1 MKARQ
6 TDGNI
11 VTYPQL
17 PNTWN
22 GKSGHILNFRNAS
35 ETVLKAEGF
44 YDVIQPSYNSLTQ
57 NIGGIE
63 WDNKKKVF
71 TRKVTDIDFS
81 ATYEVME
88 EKDGEL
94 VKTGEVKN
102 TYDVAGKK
110 TQLIEILKGNANRLL
125 SSTDWQVTRK
135 AERDIAIDDDVKT
148 KRAEIIAEYDKKKK
162 EVNAKKKYESLLSY
176 DTTFFPVKPENGI

>member
-11 VTYPQL
+11 TTYPTL
-17 PNTWN
+17 PDTWN
-22 GKSGHILNFRNAS
+22 GKKGHIINFRNAS
-35 ETVLKAEGF
+35 EKTLKSEGF
-44 YDVIQPSYNSLTQ
+44 YDVVQPSYNPQTQ

-63 WDNKKKVF
+63 WDSKKKVF

-81 ATYEVME
+81 KTYEVME

-94 VKTGEVKN
+94 VGTGEFKN
-102 TYDVAGKK
+102 TYDVAEKK
-110 TQLIEILKGNANRLL
+110 TQLIEVLKGNANKLL
-125 SSTDWQVTRK
+125 ASTDWQVVRK

-162 EVNAKKKYESLLSY
+162 EVNAKKKYENLLSY
-176 DTTFFPVKPENGI
+176 DTTFFPVKLD

>member
-17 PNTWN
+17 PSTWN
-22 GKSGHILNFRNAS
+22 GKNGHIINFRNAS
-35 ETVLKAEGF
+35 ETILKAEGF
-44 YDVIQPSYNSLTQ
+44 YDVVQPSYNSQTQ

-63 WDNKKKVF
+63 WDSKKKVF
-71 TRKVTDIDFS
+71 TRKITDIDFS
-81 ATYEVME
+81 ATYEVTE

-102 TYDVAGKK
+102 TYDVDTKK
-110 TQLIEILKGNANRLL
+110 TQLIEILKGNANKLL
-125 SSTDWQVTRK
+125 SNTDWQVTRK

-162 EVNAKKKYESLLSY
+162 EINAKKKYESLLSY
-176 DTTFFPVKPENGI
+176 DTTFFPVKLD

>member
-17 PNTWN
+17 PSTWN
-22 GKSGHILNFRNAS
+22 GKKGHYINFKSADKKTLES
-35 ETVLKAEGF
+35 EGF
-44 YDVIQPSYNSLTQ
+44 YDVVQPSYNSLTQ

-63 WDNKKKVF
+63 WDKKKKVF
-71 TRKVTDIDFS
+71 TRKITNIDFS
-81 ATYEVME
+81 KTYEVME
-88 EKDGEL
+88 EKDGKI

-102 TYDVAGKK
+102 TYDVADKK
-110 TQLIEILKGNANRLL
+110 TKLIEILKGNANRLL
-125 SSTDWQVTRK
+125 SSTDWQVVRK

-162 EVNAKKKYESLLSY
+162 EVNAKKKYENLLSY
-176 DTTFFPVKPENGI
+176 DTTFFPVKLD

>member
-6 TDGNI
+6 IDGNI
-11 VTYPQL
+11 TTYPTL
-17 PNTWN
+17 PDTWN
-22 GKSGHILNFRNAS
+22 GKKGHIINFRNAS
-35 ETVLKAEGF
+35 EKTLKSEGF
-44 YDVIQPSYNSLTQ
+44 YDVVQPSYNSQTQ

-63 WDNKKKVF
+63 WDSKKKVF

-81 ATYEVME
+81 ATYEVTE

-102 TYDVAGKK
+102 TYDVDTKK
-110 TQLIEILKGNANRLL
+110 TQLIEILKGQANKLL
-125 SSTDWQVTRK
+125 SSTDWQVVRK
-135 AERDIAIDDDVKT
+135 AERDIAIDEDVKT

-176 DTTFFPVKPENGI
+176 DVTFFPVKLD

>member
-17 PNTWN
+17 PSTWN
-22 GKSGHILNFRNAS
+22 GKKGHYINFRNVDKNTLES
-35 ETVLKAEGF
+35 EGF
-44 YDVIQPSYNSLTQ
+44 YDVVQPTYNPQTQ

-63 WDNKKKVF
+63 WDSKNKVF

-81 ATYEVME
+81 ATYEVTE
-88 EKDGEL
+88 EKDGKI

-102 TYDVAGKK
+102 VYDVDTKK
-110 TQLIEILKGNANRLL
+110 ADLIKDLKSKANKLL
-125 SSTDWQVTRK
+125 SPTDWQVVRK
-135 AERDIAIDDDVKT
+135 AERDIAIDDDVKAE
-148 KRAEIIAEYDKKKK
+148 RAKILAEYDKKKK
-162 EVNAKKKYESLLSY
+162 EVNAKKKYETLLSY
-176 DTTFFPVKPENGI
+176 DTTFFPVKLD

>member
-11 VTYPQL
+11 TTYPTL
-17 PNTWN
+17 PDTWN
-22 GKSGHILNFRNAS
+22 GKKGHIINFRNAS
-35 ETVLKAEGF
+35 EKTLKSEGF
-44 YDVIQPSYNSLTQ
+44 YDVVQPSYNPLTQ

-63 WDNKKKVF
+63 WDSKKKVF
-71 TRKVTDIDFS
+71 TRKITDIDFS
-81 ATYEVME
+81 KTYEVME

-94 VKTGEVKN
+94 VGTGEFKN
-102 TYDVAGKK
+102 TYDVATKK

-125 SSTDWQVTRK
+125 SSTDWQVVRK
-135 AERDIAIDDDVKT
+135 AERDIAIDDDVKS

-162 EVNAKKKYESLLSY
+162 EVNAKKKYENLLSY
-176 DTTFFPVKPENGI
+176 DTTFFPVKLD

>member
-11 VTYPQL
+11 TTYPTL
-17 PNTWN
+17 PDTWN
-22 GKSGHILNFRNAS
+22 GKKGHIINFRNAS
-35 ETVLKAEGF
+35 EKTLKSEGF
-44 YDVIQPSYNSLTQ
+44 YDVVQPSYNSLTQ

-63 WDNKKKVF
+63 WDSKKKVF

-81 ATYEVME
+81 KTYEVME

-94 VKTGEVKN
+94 VGTGEFKN
-102 TYDVAGKK
+102 TYDVDVKK
-110 TQLIEILKGNANRLL
+110 TQLIEILKGNANKLL

-148 KRAEIIAEYDKKKK
+148 RRAEIIAEYDKKKK

-176 DTTFFPVKPENGI
+176 DTTFFPVKLD